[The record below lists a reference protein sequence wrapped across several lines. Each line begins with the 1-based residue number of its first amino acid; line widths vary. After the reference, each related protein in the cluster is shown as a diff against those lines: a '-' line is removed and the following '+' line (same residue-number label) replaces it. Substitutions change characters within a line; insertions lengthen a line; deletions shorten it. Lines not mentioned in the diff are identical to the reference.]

1 MTEPASLKCDVTGPP
16 KIISSSGGDGESGGD
31 VGSCGGGSTVKVAIT
46 REMKLADKLGVA

>member
-16 KIISSSGGDGESGGD
+16 KIISSSGGNGESGGD

-46 REMKLADKLGVA
+46 R